1 MHMDV
6 AVGVVVIMEVV
17 ARVIVQMEALQAVE
31 VVAELSKIIPRQATA
46 VTAQT
51 AQLEFTHGR

>member
-1 MHMDV
+1 M
-6 AVGVVVIMEVV
+6 GVVVIMEVV

-31 VVAELSKIIPRQATA
+31 VVAELSKIIPRQAAA